1 MLNLLS
7 SNVSAIVDGVA
18 LGFLAL
24 FALFGLFKG
33 LVNTLFKVCGTLF
46 SILLAALLCS
56 TVAGFLQEQFGLINT
71 ISDWLSG
78 VLGSLFGEELMSAP
92 LSSATEGALSEAG
105 VAGFVIQIVLSLKG
119 DKNIPEGTTLSQII
133 CPAFAYYIVIILA
146 FIVLFILFK
155 LIFKILSNIILHFF
169 EFKPLKILDK
179 LLGLIF
185 GAVRGVLNF
194 EILVTFLTAIPIAI
208 FQDVSAAVQVSSVAK
223 IFMDINL
230 SGILMSAFANID
242 VASFVKAI
250 VTVV

>member
-7 SNVSAIVDGVA
+7 SNIGAIVDGVA

-24 FALFGLFKG
+24 FALFGLIKG
-33 LVNTLFKVCGTLF
+33 FVNTVFKVCGTLF

-78 VLGSLFGEELMSAP
+78 VLGSLFGEELMATP
-92 LSSATEGALSEAG
+92 LSSANEGALANAG
-105 VAGFVIQIVLSLKG
+105 VAGFVIKIVLSLQG
-119 DKNIPEGTTLSQII
+119 DKSIPEGTTLSQIV
-133 CPAFAYYIVIILA
+133 CPAFAYYIVIIVA
-146 FIVLFILFK
+146 FIVLYILFK
-155 LIFKILSNIILHFF
+155 IIFRIIRNIILNFF
-169 EFKPLKILDK
+169 EFKPLKLLDK
-179 LLGLIF
+179 LLGFVF

-194 EILVTFLTAIPIAI
+194 EILVTFITAIPIAI
-208 FQDVSAAVQVSSVAK
+208 FQDISAAIQVSSVAK

-242 VASFVKAI
+242 VSGFVKAI
-250 VTVV
+250 LVG